1 MSVSADAKAY
11 WIWLQNALGGG
22 SGKLR
27 RILSLCSSLQTLY
40 ESGEQEWR
48 LLGVFTD
55 RELYSLRSFTI
66 REAQQIFEESERLGH
81 QVLTPDCGQYPR
93 CLWEIANP
101 PAVLY
106 VKGSLPDFNAV
117 PAIAVV
123 GTRAAT
129 SSGRKIAFSLSYQL
143 AQAGAVVV
151 SGGARGVDTAAH
163 KGALQAGGITLCVLG
178 CGLEYPYLMENAGLR
193 DSICTSGAVL
203 SEYPL
208 RTPGSKVAFPIR
220 NRIISGL
227 SSGVLVVEA
236 AAKSGSLITANLA
249 LEQGRDVFAVPCGID
264 NPVSLGV
271 NTLIK
276 TGAVPVSC
284 AADILEHYEHLYP
297 AISKSNHTQP
307 FIAVPEQ
314 TAPLAVKKSTGV
326 PPTVLSE
333 ENTSP
338 DACLVYRAMEEEA
351 HLSVLS
357 QRTGLSTARLLSAL
371 TELELAQSIQAMGA
385 GRYRRLP

>member
-1 MSVSADAKAY
+1 MSADVRAY

-27 RILSLCSSLQTLY
+27 RILSLCSSLQALY

-48 LLGVFTD
+48 LLGVFGD
-55 RELYSLRSFTI
+55 RELYSLRSFTV
-66 REAQQIFEESERLGH
+66 REAQHILEESERLGH
-81 QVLTPDCGQYPR
+81 QVLTPECEQYPR
-93 CLWEIANP
+93 GLWEIANP

-106 VKGSLPDFNAV
+106 VKGTLPDFSAM
-117 PAIAVV
+117 PSIAVV
-123 GTRAAT
+123 GTRTAT
-129 SSGRKIAFSLSYQL
+129 QSGRKIAFSLSYQL

-178 CGLEYPYLMENAGLR
+178 CGLEYPYLMENASLR
-193 DSICTSGAVL
+193 ESICTSGAVL

-208 RTPGSKVAFPIR
+208 RTPGTKAAFPIR

-297 AISKSNHTQP
+297 QIPNGTSSPDKE
-307 FIAVPEQ
+307 FVAVPERV
-314 TAPLAVKKSTGV
+314 TAAKPVQGNKQSI
-326 PPTVLSE
+326 VLSE
-333 ENTSP
+333 ENASP
-338 DACLVYRAMEEEA
+338 DALAVYRAMEEEV
-351 HLSVLS
+351 HLSVLA
-357 QRTGLSTARLLSAL
+357 QQTGLSTARLLSAL
-371 TELELAQSIQAMGA
+371 TELELTEAIQAIGA
-385 GRYRRLP
+385 GRYRRMQ